1 MKKIILGAAIAVLT
15 ITGMNAQETTFGV
28 KAGFSS
34 ASATVEAGGQDVSAS
49 ESGFFVGVVADFTVS
64 DQFHVTPS
72 ALYTNIDDTGFLQIP
87 VLGKYLIGEGGFNV
101 QAGPQFN
108 LILEETA
115 DDFSSLSVGLTGG
128 LGYDFTEK
136 FFAEA
141 HYHLQLTNSFTG
153 DGDITAR
160 TDFFSV
166 GVGYRF

>member
-1 MKKIILGAAIAVLT
+1 MKKIILLVAAAFM
-15 ITGMNAQETTFGV
+15 ITTGVQAQGPAFGV

-34 ASATVEAGGQDVSAS
+34 ASATVEFGGQDASVS
-49 ESGFFVGVVADFTVS
+49 ESGFFVGLVADFTVS
-64 DQFHVTPS
+64 DQFHVQPS
-72 ALYTNIDDTGFLQIP
+72 ALYTNVDDTSFLQIP
-87 VLGKYLIGEGGFNV
+87 VLGKFLIGEGGFNL

-115 DDFSSLSVGLTGG
+115 DDFSSFSAGLTGG

-153 DGDITAR
+153 SEDVTAG
-160 TDFFSV
+160 TDFLNI